1 MLGRR
6 VICPSKPAYYIA
18 DCWISKHRAHSRQ
31 WTRTCQNAY
40 LCNALLASQGRQQGS
55 LYYTFGRRAKEG
67 LALEYS
73 VAIGFLLSTKD
84 ITVLCR
90 EYVLCG
96 HIALSALRS

>member
-1 MLGRR
+1 MISIG
-6 VICPSKPAYYIA
+6 VIDKFCFT
-18 DCWISKHRAHSRQ
+18 KHKARSRH
-31 WTRTCQNAY
+31 WTRSCQNAY

-55 LYYTFGRRAKEG
+55 LYYYTFGRRAKEG

-90 EYVLCG
+90 EYVCTV
-96 HIALSALRS
+96 

>member
-1 MLGRR
+1 MD
-6 VICPSKPAYYIA
+6 K
-18 DCWISKHRAHSRQ
+18 K
-31 WTRTCQNAY
+31 WTRSCENAY
-40 LCNALLASQGRQQGS
+40 LCNALLASQRRQQGS
-55 LYYTFGRRAKEG
+55 LYYYTFGRRAKEG